1 MSLTEQLAKVGSKVT
16 VEVNAKRDARRAAWE
31 RIQKEAPEI
40 AESMLAIKEVFGK
53 PEAVAVWIY
62 EERVL

>member
-1 MSLTEQLAKVGSKVT
+1 MSLTDRLARVGSKVT

-31 RIQKEAPEI
+31 RIQKEAPDI

-53 PEAVAVWIY
+53 PAAIAVWFD
-62 EERVL
+62 EERIL

>member
-1 MSLTEQLAKVGSKVT
+1 MSLTERLAKVGSKVT

-31 RIQKEAPEI
+31 RIQKKAPEI

-53 PEAVAVWIY
+53 PEAVAVWID

>member
-1 MSLTEQLAKVGSKVT
+1 MK
-16 VEVNAKRDARRAAWE
+16 RAAWE

-53 PEAVAVWIY
+53 PEAVAVWID